1 MTTRF
6 VAACILAAAAFA
18 CGIGTGT
25 GTDAGTGGAG
35 SSVTG
40 NLRGAPMAV
49 ADTTSGQV
57 AITASFGRAPVG
69 AIILSSSGNICANAT
84 ANQEANSSKFL
95 ILFFGDYNGTSGTST
110 APAAPGTY
118 TVYLSSSTTPPPAM
132 FALAVYSQTDATC
145 QPVPGT
151 RTSATSG
158 TVTLTSASG
167 GSYAGTFDLTFDS
180 GDHVTGTFTGTN
192 CAGLQT
198 AVDSTTTICM

>member
-1 MTTRF
+1 MKIRF

-25 GTDAGTGGAG
+25 GTDSGTAG

-49 ADTTSGQV
+49 ADATSGQV
-57 AITASFGRAPVG
+57 TITASFGRAPVG
-69 AIILSSSGNICANAT
+69 AIILSSSGNICANAA
-84 ANQEANSSKFL
+84 ANQEAKSSKFL
-95 ILFFGDYNGTSGTST
+95 IIFVGDYNSTSGAST
-110 APAAPGTY
+110 APTAPGTY
-118 TVYLSSSTTPPPAM
+118 TVYLSSSTAAPPAK

-167 GSYAGTFDLTFDS
+167 GSYTGTFDLTFDS

-198 AVDSTTTICM
+198 AVDSTTTICI